1 MRKNVL
7 LNGSGINNIL
17 NAVPSARHVNTVAN
31 AGAKIT
37 IAILGGKI
45 SFLMIILL
53 QKKRGPIRS
62 PFFYHK
68 KLLMLF

>member
-17 NAVPSARHVNTVAN
+17 NATPSARHVNTVAN

-37 IAILGGKI
+37 IAILSGKI
-45 SFLMIILL
+45 SLFMISVFSFTVILL
-53 QKKRGPIRS
+53 FILKYFS
-62 PFFYHK
+62 C
-68 KLLMLF
+68 